1 MHNFKKTSITYLV
14 YLGTKY
20 LIDLYSD
27 LSVSQTF
34 SESKVAKKTLHSQ
47 VSMFSGTVITE
58 ASAANFSFT
67 VPFYEE
73 HHQKILTDLA
83 LDYSANYNLNNF
95 DLYVVSDSE
104 TYKLEKC
111 VIENLTIQ
119 TASKSIVLFSFS
131 GSASKLQKFTGGI
144 PGTLHTRSGT
154 TTPVV
159 SRYMKVSIGGV
170 EQFNISGVSLEL
182 QNNVQWLPANTLHSS
197 LAVSSYTDTTYPTQY
212 VLQDR
217 VLSGSIQQ
225 YVTDT
230 NGSTVNTWNTNIAI
244 RVRVGNT
251 PTWALDVD
259 IPSGSYTNR
268 LDFQDI
274 YIQSFDL
281 TMVSSPAALNTVIK
295 VT

>member
-1 MHNFKKTSITYLV
+1 MHNFKKTSKVYLV
-14 YLGTKY
+14 YSGTKY

-34 SESKVAKKTLHSQ
+34 SESKVEKKTLHTP
-47 VSMFSGTVITE
+47 VNMFGGTVITE

-73 HHQKILTDLA
+73 HHQKILTDLT
-83 LDYSANYNLNNF
+83 LDYTSDYNLNNF
-95 DLYVVSDSE
+95 DLYITSDSE
-104 TYKLEKC
+104 TYKVEKC

-119 TASKSIVLFSFS
+119 TANKSIVLFSFS
-131 GSASKLQKFTGGI
+131 GSASKLQKFTGAI
-144 PGTLHTRSGT
+144 PGTLYVRSGT

-159 SRYMKVSIGGV
+159 SKCMKVSIGGV
-170 EQFNISGVSLEL
+170 EQFDISGVSLEL
-182 QNNVQWLPANTLHSS
+182 QNSVQWLPANTLHSS

-212 VLQDR
+212 VLQGR
-217 VLSGSIQQ
+217 VLSGTIQQ
-225 YVTDT
+225 YITDT
-230 NGSTVNTWNTNIAI
+230 NGGTVNTWNINTAI
-244 RVRVGNT
+244 RVQVGNT

-268 LDFQDI
+268 LEMQDL
-274 YIQSFDL
+274 YLQSFDL
-281 TMVSSPAALNTVIK
+281 TMVTNPAALNTVIK